1 MFTNPVIIN
10 QLFTSPV
17 FASFFAS
24 LFAGSLALLAIGMI
38 MVGVGLT
45 VVTAWFWYAARPEP
59 EALAPLE
66 IMSERQFVSA
76 DDDERKRLLHSV
88 RAAPDLEQTL
98 ESDTN

>member
-1 MFTNPVIIN
+1 MFTNPV
-10 QLFTSPV
+10 FTNPV

-24 LFAGSLALLAIGMI
+24 SLALLAIGMI
-38 MVGVGLT
+38 TVGVGLT

-98 ESDTN
+98 ESDKN

>member
-1 MFTNPVIIN
+1 MFTSPVIID

-17 FASFFAS
+17 FAPFFAS
-24 LFAGSLALLAIGMI
+24 LFGGSLALLAIGMI
-38 MVGVGLT
+38 AVGVGLT

-76 DDDERKRLLHSV
+76 DDNERKRLLHSV
-88 RAAPDLEQTL
+88 RAAPALEQSP